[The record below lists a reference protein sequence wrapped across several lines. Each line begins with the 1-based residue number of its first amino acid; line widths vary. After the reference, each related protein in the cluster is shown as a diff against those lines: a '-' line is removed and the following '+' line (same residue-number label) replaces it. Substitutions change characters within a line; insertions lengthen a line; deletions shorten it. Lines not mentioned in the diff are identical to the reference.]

1 MNFNKFTSRLVSA
14 VTASA
19 MLITG
24 FSLFPE
30 NNMTQSFA
38 ADTVVVDTSKTYQ
51 YIRGFGGINHPEW
64 TGSDLSAAQRQTA
77 FGNGDNELGLTV
89 LRVFVNPDK
98 NQWNKALPTAQFASK
113 LGVTIFASPWEPPAN
128 LAASGGTGGLQGKLH
143 LPESNYA
150 AYAQH
155 LNDFGTY
162 MKNNNVN
169 LYSISVQNEPDY
181 ASEWTAWTP
190 DQTTNFIANY
200 GDKITSTRLMS
211 PETFQYGA
219 WNNGKDYYKKILANS
234 KAMANCDLFGTH
246 MYGTPRSAMDFPD
259 LENSGKEIWMTEVYV
274 PNSDADSANR
284 YPEAIQVSENIHN
297 AMVVGNMS
305 AYTWWY
311 IRRSYGL
318 MTEDGKISKRGYC
331 MAQYSK
337 YVRPGAVRIAATE
350 QPASDVL
357 VSAYKKD
364 NTVTVVA
371 INKGKDGY
379 AQSFTLGSGE
389 KIVDVD
395 RYRTSANENLAKT
408 ENLENDG
415 SGFFAQLPGES
426 VSTFVITLDGKGNT
440 TPSNPTNPGNTDTPD
455 QNGYYFHDTFE
466 DGLNDWESHGSSEL
480 TMSGRIP
487 YKDTNA
493 LLIQNRE
500 KSWNGAHKLLSSAFK
515 GGQEYS
521 FSVCATYVD
530 GADTQTMKLSLQ
542 YTDTAGETKFATI
555 ATGVT
560 AKNQYVQLANKN
572 FKLPEGSDYMIYVET
587 ADGSDN
593 FYIDEAI
600 GAKAGTVIDEKLS
613 PVLPQ
618 ATTTKAPETAKT
630 TTTVTTTKA
639 TNPPA
644 TNPPEK
650 PSNAISGD
658 INNDNEVDIFDMV
671 EMRKLLANN
680 FANAPAQADTNGDG
694 QFSIADAVTLQN
706 YILGM
711 GEKLQSNASS
721 SNSGSVSIRS
731 MAEYTPVIQ
740 AQLSEFETAD
750 SKTEKAGVQYGT
762 VKSGTYYSSTCGR
775 NKPYNIL
782 LPANYSENKKYPVL
796 YVLHGYWENQ
806 DRMILTG
813 NGTMSTREIIG
824 NAIAEGA
831 AEDMIV
837 VFPYIYSSA
846 TQENCSAMDD
856 ANNAAYDNFIND
868 LTKDLM
874 PHIESTYSVKTGREN
889 TAITGF
895 SMGGRES
902 LLIGMQRSDLFGYIG
917 AICPAPGVTGSFKW
931 DSNEPYLL
939 FITAGSNDTV
949 VYSNPETYHNN
960 FTQNNVPHIWHYV
973 NGGYHGDNSIHAHL
987 YNFVRAVFKA

>member
-1 MNFNKFTSRLVSA
+1 MNFKSIAGRFVSA

-24 FSLFPE
+24 FAFAPYDD
-30 NNMTQSFA
+30 MAKTYA
-38 ADTVVVDTSKTYQ
+38 ADNVVVDTSKTYQ

-64 TGSDLSAAQRQTA
+64 TGKDLTEAQRQTA

-89 LRVFVNPDK
+89 LRVFVNPDSS
-98 NQWNKALPTAQFASK
+98 QWNKALPTAQYATQK
-113 LGVTIFASPWEPPAN
+113 GVTIFASPWEPPAN
-128 LAASGGTGGLQGKLH
+128 LAESGGDNGKLH
-143 LPESNYA
+143 LPKSNYG
-150 AYAQH
+150 AYAEH
-155 LNDFGTY
+155 LNNFGQY
-162 MKNNNVN
+162 MKDNGVD

-181 ASEWTAWTP
+181 AEEWTYWST
-190 DQTTNFIANY
+190 DETTDFIANY
-200 GDKITSTRLMS
+200 GDKITSTKLMS
-211 PETFQYGA
+211 PESFQYAPENASWVKDG
-219 WNNGKDYYKKILANS
+219 GKKFYTKILNNA
-234 KAMANCDLFGTH
+234 KAMANCDVFGTH
-246 MYGTPRSAMDFPD
+246 MYGTAREWMDFPA
-259 LENSGKEIWMTEVYV
+259 LEDSGKEIWMTEVYV
-274 PNSDADSANR
+274 PNSETDSANR

-337 YVRPGAVRIAATE
+337 YVRPGAVRIEATE
-350 QPASDVL
+350 QPKDDVL

-364 NTVTVVA
+364 NTVTIVA
-371 INKGKDGY
+371 VNKGTESY
-379 AQSFTLGSGE
+379 TQSFSMGNGE

-415 SGFFAQLPGES
+415 TGFFAQLPGES
-426 VSTFVITLDGKGNT
+426 VSTFVITLDNEGNT
-440 TPSNPTNPGNTDTPD
+440 NPDE
-455 QNGYYFHDTFE
+455 NGYYFHDTFE
-466 DGLNDWESHGSSEL
+466 DSLCDWESHGSSEL

-493 LLIQNRE
+493 LLVQNRE
-500 KSWNGAHKLLSSAFK
+500 SSWNGAHKVLGSAFK
-515 GGQEYS
+515 GGEEYS
-521 FSVCATYVD
+521 FSVCATYAD
-530 GADTQTMKLSLQ
+530 GLDTNTMKLSLQ

-572 FKLPEGSDYMIYVET
+572 FKLPEGSDYMIYIET
-587 ADGSDN
+587 AEGTDN

-600 GAKAGTVIDEKLS
+600 GAKAGTEINENLS

-618 ATTTKAPETAKT
+618 P
-630 TTTVTTTKA
+630 
-639 TNPPA
+639 TNPVVTP
-644 TNPPEK
+644 TDK
-650 PSNAISGD
+650 VISGD
-658 INNDNEVDIFDMV
+658 INSDKKVDVFDMI

-680 FANAPAQADTNGDG
+680 FADAPDSADTNGDG
-694 QFSIADAVTLQN
+694 EFSVADAVALQQ
-706 YILGM
+706 YIVGQIK
-711 GEKLQSNASS
+711 EIRSNVVSS
-721 SNSGSVSIRS
+721 RAMRS
-731 MAEYTPVIQ
+731 MAEYTPVVQ
-740 AQLSEFETAD
+740 ANVVEFETAD

-762 VKSGTYYSSTCGR
+762 VQAGTYYSTTCGR

-782 LPANYSENKKYPVL
+782 LPANYSKDKKYPVL
-796 YVLHGYWENQ
+796 YVMHGYWENQ
-806 DRMILTG
+806 DRMIIKG
-813 NGTMSTREIIG
+813 NDTMYTRQIIG
-824 NAIAEGA
+824 NAIAEGE

-868 LTKDLM
+868 LIKDLM

-895 SMGGRES
+895 SMGGREA
-902 LLIGMQRSDLFGYIG
+902 LLIGMQRSDLFGYVG
-917 AICPAPGVTGSFKW
+917 AMCPAPGVTGSFKW
-931 DSNEPYLL
+931 DKNEPSLL
-939 FITAGSNDTV
+939 FITAGSNDTI
-949 VYSNPETYHNN
+949 VYSNPENYHNN
-960 FTQNNVPHIWHYV
+960 FTANGVPHIWHYV